1 MLVVLVATA
10 YTALD
15 CYARWKFRALL
26 DGGGYKV
33 HNDTVP
39 LCDNGAEFYA
49 VIGVGTP
56 PQQFYVQVPTAA
68 LFDASTQNHQD
79 LTLTRRVGWSA
90 G

>member
-1 MLVVLVATA
+1 MPVLVVLVATA

-26 DGGGYKV
+26 DGAGYKV

-56 PQQFYVQVPTAA
+56 PQHFYVQVPTAA
-68 LFDASTQNHQD
+68 LFD
-79 LTLTRRVGWSA
+79 TLRPLGPAKTLL
-90 G
+90 